1 MSADQKAK
9 RHGHAVKLAATAPCV
24 VVSFLAIPAAPASA
38 YDWEYPGGMN
48 STEFSY
54 CLPPSRWNICNQA
67 RNAMDE
73 AYSWTESIYSH
84 RNDGTKA
91 NAFQHSY
98 WLARMTQRMSNNT
111 ATAMGFGDRHEADT
125 SGNPKAM
132 DLHNNSIGANVGAGS
147 SESAARFYL
156 KLSADDAFY
165 WGGYPDPAPAD
176 KLWYMVK

>member
-1 MSADQKAK
+1 VSADQNVK
-9 RHGHAVKLAATAPCV
+9 RPGRASKFAAAASGAVVAFA
-24 VVSFLAIPAAPASA
+24 AIPASPASA

-48 STEFSY
+48 STEFNY

-67 RNAMDE
+67 RVAMDE
-73 AYSWTESIYSH
+73 AFSWTQTIYGH

-111 ATAMGFGDRHEADT
+111 ATSMGFGDRHEANT

-132 DLHNNSIGANVGAGS
+132 DLHNNAIGANTGAATDENG
-147 SESAARFYL
+147 ARFYL
-156 KLSADDAFY
+156 KLGADDAFL
-165 WGGYPDPAPAD
+165 WAGYPNPAPAD